1 MDIKRTIIRMIKNI
15 ENIEVNAETRRF
27 LDKLQEDLAVVY
39 LEYNKQINDIFEIK
53 EKISENIET
62 FSESVFELSKI
73 TRFRKI
79 ENELKVT
86 EKSKNSIVHY
96 MQKEGNKVYNRRM
109 NLNCGYDEAEEYIT
123 TLKEQGEDIGSYWIE
138 EVES

>member
-79 ENELKVT
+79 ENELKIT

-109 NLNCGYDEAEEYIT
+109 NLNCGYDEAEDYIVA
-123 TLKEQGEDIGSYWIE
+123 LKEQSKDIGSYWIE